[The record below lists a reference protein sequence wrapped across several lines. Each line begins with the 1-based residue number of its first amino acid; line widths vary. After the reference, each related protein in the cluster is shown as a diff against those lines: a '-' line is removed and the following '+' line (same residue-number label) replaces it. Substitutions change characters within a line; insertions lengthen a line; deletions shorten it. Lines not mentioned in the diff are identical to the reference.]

1 MIRGIQLLTLNIFGG
16 TSKQGSFPKKSLWER
31 RVRVPNAQGSRCG
44 VWIVNVR
51 IFVQT
56 VLFVSS
62 RKAGLIAFMGT
73 PFPLSK

>member
-1 MIRGIQLLTLNIFGG
+1 VWGW
-16 TSKQGSFPKKSLWER
+16 GS
-31 RVRVPNAQGSRCG
+31 VPSPEKF
-44 VWIVNVR
+44 VDFWIVNVR